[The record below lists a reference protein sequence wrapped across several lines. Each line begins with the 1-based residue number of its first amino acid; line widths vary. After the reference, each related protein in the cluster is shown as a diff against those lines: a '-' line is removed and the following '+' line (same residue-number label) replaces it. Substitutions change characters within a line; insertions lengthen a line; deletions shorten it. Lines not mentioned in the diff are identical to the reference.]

1 MNTPSLNLANENWQ
15 RVVDHDQR
23 LTDHESIDLSFDL
36 ESLDFLIYWFL
47 VHTKSVR
54 NLLSRSET
62 NRHFVFQFSPL
73 LGNHHSSLNG
83 KSTSL
88 IIQ

>member
-36 ESLDFLIYWFL
+36 NSLD
-47 VHTKSVR
+47 
-54 NLLSRSET
+54 LSSDISYT
-62 NRHFVFQFSPL
+62 NNSGTNNYFTYHMEYDL
-73 LGNHHSSLNG
+73 
-83 KSTSL
+83 
-88 IIQ
+88 

>member
-36 ESLDFLIYWFL
+36 NSLD
-47 VHTKSVR
+47 
-54 NLLSRSET
+54 LSSDISYT
-62 NRHFVFQFSPL
+62 NNSGTNNYFTNYHMEYDL
-73 LGNHHSSLNG
+73 
-83 KSTSL
+83 
-88 IIQ
+88 